1 MMRLK
6 VSNAPY
12 MHTQQTVSQIMRQ
25 VLYALIPAILLYVWF
40 FGWGII
46 INLAIASTV
55 AVSAEAWVLWLRA
68 KPVRA
73 TLQDNS
79 ALVMAWLFAL
89 SIPPFLPWW
98 MSVIGASFGII
109 FAKQLYGGLGYNN
122 FNPAM
127 VGYAVLLI
135 SFPVDMTHWP
145 ALSELSG
152 HPLSFWDSVSIIFTG
167 QPVGAS
173 SLDALSG
180 ATPLDTMKT
189 ALRQYHTVHEIKAHP
204 LFGDFGARGWE
215 WMGNAFFLGGCWLI
229 YKRVITWH
237 IPVAVLGSLFS
248 MAAIFFLIDPDRY
261 PSPLFHLF
269 SGAAMLSAFFIATD
283 PVSAA
288 TSNKGR
294 LIFGAGIGML
304 IYIIRTWGGYPDGVA
319 FAVLLMNLAAPALDY
334 FTKPRLFG
342 QKGE

>member
-1 MMRLK
+1 MRLK

-46 INLAIASTV
+46 LNIIIASAV

-98 MSVIGASFGII
+98 MTVIGASFGII

-135 SFPVDMTHWP
+135 SFPIDMTHWP

-152 HPLSFWDSVSIIFTG
+152 HPLSFWDSLNIIFTG
-167 QPVGAS
+167 QPVGTS
-173 SLDALSG
+173 SIDALSG

-189 ALRQYHTVHEIKAHP
+189 ALKQYRTVHEIKAHP

-269 SGAAMLSAFFIATD
+269 SGAAMLGAFFIATD

-319 FAVLLMNLAAPALDY
+319 FAVLLMNLAAPTLDY

-342 QKGE
+342 HRSE

>member
-1 MMRLK
+1 MRLK

-46 INLAIASTV
+46 INIIIASAV

-68 KPVRA
+68 KPVRT

-98 MSVIGASFGII
+98 MTVIGASFGII

-135 SFPVDMTHWP
+135 SFPIDMTHWP

-152 HPLSFWDSVSIIFTG
+152 HPLSFWDSLNIIFTG
-167 QPVGAS
+167 QPVGTS
-173 SLDALSG
+173 SIDALSG

-189 ALRQYHTVHEIKAHP
+189 ALKQYRTVHEIKAHP

-237 IPVAVLGSLFS
+237 IPAAVLGSLFS

-269 SGAAMLSAFFIATD
+269 SGAAMLGAFFIATD

-319 FAVLLMNLAAPALDY
+319 FAVLLMNLAAPTLDY

-342 QKGE
+342 HRSE

>member
-1 MMRLK
+1 MRLK

-46 INLAIASTV
+46 INIVIASVV

-68 KPVRA
+68 KPVR
-73 TLQDNS
+73 TILQDNS

-98 MSVIGASFGII
+98 MTVIGASFGII

-152 HPLSFWDSVSIIFTG
+152 HPLSFWDSLSIIFTG

-173 SLDALSG
+173 SIDALSG

-189 ALRQYHTVHEIKAHP
+189 ALKQYRTVHEIKAHP

-237 IPVAVLGSLFS
+237 IPAAVLGSLFS

-269 SGAAMLSAFFIATD
+269 SGAAMLGAFFIATD

-319 FAVLLMNLAAPALDY
+319 FAVLLMNLAAPTLDY

-342 QKGE
+342 HRGE

>member
-1 MMRLK
+1 MRLK

-12 MHTQQTVSQIMRQ
+12 IHTQQTVSQIMRQ
-25 VLYALIPAILLYVWF
+25 VLYALIPAIFLYVWF

-46 INLAIASTV
+46 LNIIIASAV

-68 KPVRA
+68 KPIRA

-79 ALVMAWLFAL
+79 ALVMACLFAL

-98 MSVIGASFGII
+98 MTVIGASFGII

-135 SFPVDMTHWP
+135 SFPIDMTHWP

-152 HPLSFWDSVSIIFTG
+152 HPLSFWDSLSIIFTG

-173 SLDALSG
+173 SIDALSG

-189 ALRQYHTVHEIKAHP
+189 ALKQYRTVHEIKAHP

-237 IPVAVLGSLFS
+237 IPAAVLGSLFS

-269 SGAAMLSAFFIATD
+269 SGAAMLCAFFIATD

-319 FAVLLMNLAAPALDY
+319 FAVLLMNLAAPTLDY

>member
-1 MMRLK
+1 MRLK

-46 INLAIASTV
+46 INIAIASAV

-98 MSVIGASFGII
+98 MTIIGASFGII

-173 SLDALSG
+173 SIDALSG

-189 ALRQYHTVHEIKAHP
+189 ALKQYRTVHEIKAHP

-269 SGAAMLSAFFIATD
+269 SGAAMLGAFFIATD

-319 FAVLLMNLAAPALDY
+319 FAVLLMNLAAPTLDY

-342 QKGE
+342 QRGE